1 MERVDQNDSIFTF
14 LPSLHFSNWIFR
26 TLVYLSAEARPRP
39 SQASKINFFMR
50 IDHVF
55 KLTLLTIY
63 TKNVP
68 PWMSEGP
75 A

>member
-1 MERVDQNDSIFTF
+1 M
-14 LPSLHFSNWIFR
+14 
-26 TLVYLSAEARPRP
+26 YLSAGARPRP